1 MGKREQDIRYH
12 VNSIR
17 GFGSGRIA
25 LPELVERKE
34 KQMKIGIMGF
44 GVVGSGIGELVANS
58 PDGMAKRCGEAIEI
72 ARILDLRDFPDSQF
86 KCFTKDFED
95 ILNDPEIGVVAEVM
109 GGTEPAYTFT
119 KKLLLAGKSVV
130 SSNKELVAKHGT
142 ELLNIAKENNVSY
155 LFEASVGGGIPI
167 IRPLYSS
174 LSANELTDVYGILNG
189 TTNYIL
195 TQMIKEGES
204 FEDALKGAQEKGYAE
219 KDPTADVEGH
229 DTCRKTAIL
238 ASLAFGTY
246 VNSEEIET
254 EGITKI
260 TLQDVA
266 YAEELGC
273 VIKLLGMASKVEDG
287 VYARVSPAILKKDNP
302 LAGIDGVF
310 NGIMV
315 KGEGIGDVM
324 FYGRGAGSL
333 PTASAVVSDIIEAIK
348 HKGSHIRLGWTEG
361 VPGYLKDA
369 KEQKFAYYVRMSG
382 KPGSEMEGM
391 RVITLPEYDNE
402 FAVVT
407 PELDGKAKA
416 ELLSA
421 LKQNHE
427 ILGTIRLVAE

>member
-1 MGKREQDIRYH
+1 
-12 VNSIR
+12 
-17 GFGSGRIA
+17 
-25 LPELVERKE
+25 
-34 KQMKIGIMGF
+34 MKIGIMGF

-58 PDGMAKRCGEAIEI
+58 PDGFAKRCGETIEI

-119 KKLLLAGKSVV
+119 KKLLQAGKSVV

-142 ELLNIAKENNVSY
+142 ELLHIAKENNVSY

-195 TQMIKEGES
+195 TQMIREGES
-204 FEDALKGAQEKGYAE
+204 FQDALKGAQEKGYAE

-254 EGITKI
+254 EGITRI

-273 VIKLLGMASKVEDG
+273 VIKLLGMASKAEDG
-287 VYARVSPAILKKDNP
+287 VYARVCPAMLKKDNP

-333 PTASAVVSDIIEAIK
+333 PTASAVVSDILEATK
-348 HKGSHIRLGWTEG
+348 HQGSHIQLGWTEG
-361 VPGYLKDA
+361 KPGYLKDA
-369 KEQKFAYYVRMSG
+369 AKQSFAYYIRLTG
-382 KPGSEMEGM
+382 KPDGAVDEMK
-391 RVITLPEYDNE
+391 VVTLPGYENE

-407 PELDGKAKA
+407 PLMDGKAA
-416 ELLSA
+416 ADLLDT
-421 LKQNHE
+421 LKENHE
-427 ILGTIRLVAE
+427 VLGTIKLVTE